1 MTLVHHSD
9 KTSASN
15 TLLKLLAEPYPSTDL
30 ANPHIITLPH
40 ASRVYKTL
48 LQGGPFSHDTKEVV
62 RSPLFSPSD
71 FAKQF
76 LEIVGKDN
84 TLAMARDDGA
94 FVVVV
99 LCERAAESE
108 ELKKTLQTWFS
119 ADFREELEKQKD
131 RRGRTV
137 LLQQIALLG

>member
-1 MTLVHHSD
+1 
-9 KTSASN
+9 
-15 TLLKLLAEPYPSTDL
+15 
-30 ANPHIITLPH
+30 
-40 ASRVYKTL
+40 
-48 LQGGPFSHDTKEVV
+48 
-62 RSPLFSPSD
+62 
-71 FAKQF
+71 
-76 LEIVGKDN
+76 
-84 TLAMARDDGA
+84 MARDDGA